1 MLMEARKLTKR
12 YSAGR
17 FCRAGGFTLHESDIC
32 LEAGE
37 TVGIFGKSG
46 SGKTTLA
53 NLMAGILPATS
64 GALFWKGSA
73 IRYPFRGTLRRTV
86 QMVYQHPEEAFDPL
100 WTLRK
105 SLLEPYRVHK
115 IPFREEAF
123 AAQLAQVGLYEE
135 HLSRRPDALSGG
147 ELQRAAL
154 ARVMIMD
161 PELMILDEPVSM
173 LDAVSQAQVL
183 QILRDYQRQH
193 QTAYLFITHNKDV
206 MRYMCSRC
214 YFLENGIIV
223 KEEEVQA

>member
-1 MLMEARKLTKR
+1 
-12 YSAGR
+12 
-17 FCRAGGFTLHESDIC
+17 
-32 LEAGE
+32 
-37 TVGIFGKSG
+37 
-46 SGKTTLA
+46 
-53 NLMAGILPATS
+53 
-64 GALFWKGSA
+64 
-73 IRYPFRGTLRRTV
+73 
-86 QMVYQHPEEAFDPL
+86 MVYQHPEEAFDPL

-154 ARVMIMD
+154 ARVMIMG

-223 KEEEVQA
+223 KEEEV